1 VSEPH
6 DQVDPP
12 RPADPEDF
20 DRLRRR
26 VLWLLP
32 TGLYV
37 VGSRAGERVNLMT
50 ANLIMQVSITPK
62 LVAVSLE
69 SGSVTGALVEASG
82 AFTVSIL
89 DRRDRSLVRRFV
101 KPADRV
107 EFDPAGAVVA
117 IQGEPVHPVTDGLP
131 VLDASLAWLACRVRQ
146 VVDLGGES
154 ATPSSHRLFIGEVV
168 DAGEAPSEGG
178 QEGSDPEPRA
188 VLRMEDTRMNYGG

>member
-1 VSEPH
+1 VPEPH
-6 DQVDPP
+6 D
-12 RPADPEDF
+12 DPESF

-50 ANLIMQVSITPK
+50 ANLVMQVSITPK
-62 LVAVSLE
+62 LVAVSVE
-69 SGSVTGALVEASG
+69 AGSVTAALMADG
-82 AFTVSIL
+82 GGFTVSIL

-107 EFDPAGAVVA
+107 ELDPVGAVVA
-117 IQGEPVHPVTDGLP
+117 IQGEPVRPVTDGLP
-131 VLDASLAWLACRVRQ
+131 VLDASLAWLACRLHQ
-146 VVDLGGES
+146 VVELGNES
-154 ATPSSHRLFIGEVV
+154 TAASHRLFIGEVV
-168 DAGEAPSEGG
+168 DAGEAPPEAGSVEGQKPEDGSEP
-178 QEGSDPEPRA
+178 EGRA